1 MEIFVY
7 RLLLSVV
14 HQFVYSRQR
23 NSYGLHTEHKK
34 EISTTWFLWQPA
46 SMSLMTTVMKDSQ
59 EDNRCVCAYCTR
71 NSSCVSQQHSGWAA
85 GAYILLRM
93 WTRANICVERLL
105 TEHRRQQR
113 FCFIA
118 DSWQLLSATCISLR
132 WTMHARLY
140 SDLAYVYNWQ
150 SSCVLVWQMAPL
162 CSTTPWQALLCNHD
176 NFF

>member
-1 MEIFVY
+1 MRASPTLVNWMEIFVY

-105 TEHRRQQR
+105 TEEAAEILLH
-113 FCFIA
+113 
-118 DSWQLLSATCISLR
+118 SWFMATSLCYMYFSKMDYACQAVFRLSLCIQLAE
-132 WTMHARLY
+132 
-140 SDLAYVYNWQ
+140 
-150 SSCVLVWQMAPL
+150 
-162 CSTTPWQALLCNHD
+162 
-176 NFF
+176 